1 MNTLRITVALVITVI
16 WAAAYIT
23 SIVDRSFAVPPELLP
38 LMLGVVGFL
47 FGKDIIKI
55 GRNGDS

>member
-1 MNTLRITVALVITVI
+1 MNALRIGVALTITVI
-16 WAAAYIT
+16 WAAAYVT

-47 FGKDIIKI
+47 FGKDIVKV
-55 GRNGDS
+55 GRRNGD